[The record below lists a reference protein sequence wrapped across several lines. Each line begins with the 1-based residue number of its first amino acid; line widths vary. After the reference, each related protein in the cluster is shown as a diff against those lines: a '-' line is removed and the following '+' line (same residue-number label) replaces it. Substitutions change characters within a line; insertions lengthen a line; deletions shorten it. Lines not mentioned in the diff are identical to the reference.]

1 MACLPFEINW
11 NTWAHCLH
19 AFRSCAHD
27 LGKILCKSW
36 ANRWAQQPSPY
47 SSCIAV
53 QLACLPRYILRE
65 LFLCFSFYGF
75 SCQVEWHQHQLAYRW
90 MTWSAECGR
99 VECLQP
105 ILLPVF
111 RGAPL
116 WLSHDKGF
124 GPFKLLTLCVLQK
137 RWDNSPL
144 KACFEKS
151 TSIFSSCTVLIS
163 ITQYGVGLNRWG

>member
-1 MACLPFEINW
+1 MSS
-11 NTWAHCLH
+11 TTY
-19 AFRSCAHD
+19 
-27 LGKILCKSW
+27 
-36 ANRWAQQPSPY
+36 SPY
-47 SSCIAV
+47 SSCVAV

-65 LFLCFSFYGF
+65 LFLCFSFYEF
-75 SCQVEWHQHQLAYRW
+75 LRQVEWHQYQLAYRW

-116 WLSHDKGF
+116 WLSHDKGV

-151 TSIFSSCTVLIS
+151 TSIYFLVLLTLCVLQKRLDNFSPQSFFLYCINLYYAI
-163 ITQYGVGLNRWG
+163 WGGN